1 MHFSYFPQ
9 TGLVL
14 TPEQERQP
22 VLKFVQEAVEKAAPT
37 EQLKAGLCAALY
49 SMESSAVYCTVLY
62 CIVLYCI
69 VLYYNMSYYIILYHI
84 MLYYII
90 LYHIMLYS
98 LFLCRFGEKYDCKRL
113 LHGSI

>member
-49 SMESSAVYCTVLY
+49 SMESSAVYCNVLY
-62 CIVLYCI
+62 CIVLY
-69 VLYYNMSYYIILYHI
+69 
-84 MLYYII
+84 
-90 LYHIMLYS
+90 
-98 LFLCRFGEKYDCKRL
+98 
-113 LHGSI
+113 

>member
-49 SMESSAVYCTVLY
+49 SMESSAVYCNVLY
-62 CIVLYCI
+62 CIVLYCN
-69 VLYYNMSYYIILYHI
+69 VLCCI
-84 MLYYII
+84 MLYCTV
-90 LYHIMLYS
+90 LY
-98 LFLCRFGEKYDCKRL
+98 CNVQNCTA
-113 LHGSI
+113 